1 MAELRMLLGKFSI
14 LLGMRTM
21 RPSKGGKGGTVGK
34 PRLEDHQQPS
44 REVTVSA
51 NRQVGLASEFA
62 RAMGVKPK
70 MKLIETLVRLPG
82 GYGVLLM
89 RRPRSYS
96 ALLGAALA
104 GSSPD
109 GVDATLNALRDEW
122 ERPAK

>member
-1 MAELRMLLGKFSI
+1 MSEVKQR
-14 LLGMRTM
+14 
-21 RPSKGGKGGTVGK
+21 
-34 PRLEDHQQPS
+34 S

-89 RRPRSYS
+89 RAPRSYS
-96 ALLGAALA
+96 AMLGEALA
-104 GSSPD
+104 GASPD
-109 GVDATLNALRDEW
+109 GVDATIKALRDEW
-122 ERPAK
+122 ERPSR